1 MTLELFLNI
10 LIISLLCVGIIYAI
24 ILEQRL
30 TSSKEASRNFS
41 LLLKQFY
48 ESSHRLQQEIR
59 QLKQDTQRLKE
70 ELSKEIA
77 DAELVRDELRFLNEK
92 HKTSP
97 FNPIIH
103 KTQDLQKNSP
113 TLENFTLSL
122 EEQELLEAMRSLR

>member
-30 TSSKEASRNFS
+30 SSSKEASRNFS

-59 QLKQDTQRLKE
+59 QLKHDTQQLKE
-70 ELSKEIA
+70 ELAKETA
-77 DAELVRDELRFLNEK
+77 DAELIRDELRFLNEK
-92 HKTSP
+92 HKTSV
-97 FNPIIH
+97 FSPITH
-103 KTQDLQKNSP
+103 KTHDISKSP
-113 TLENFTLSL
+113 SSDNIRLSQ
-122 EEQELLEAMRSLR
+122 EEQELLEAMRALR